1 MDYYSAWLFFVCM
14 ALLLALSATPFF
26 NSIAAPTT
34 APNGQ
39 RVPAIDGLRGFLAFG
54 VFFGHAAFWSRIM
67 LPVRFLHLICGTVD
81 TDEKLTEVNGTLFRF
96 SAINF

>member
-1 MDYYSAWLFFVCM
+1 M

-34 APNGQ
+34 AANGQ

-54 VFFGHAAFWSRIM
+54 VFFGHAAQYHEYMQSGPSGFYNLAAQGGVAVS
-67 LPVRFLHLICGTVD
+67 
-81 TDEKLTEVNGTLFRF
+81 
-96 SAINF
+96 S